1 MGGDLEKT
9 DFDFITSV
17 KNVKGKKNWNFRR
30 RNRNFSTLFEICAKM
45 RQTATRRNIRS
56 KIIELTWYT
65 YSEIIRHTVIQA
77 DLGHKSRGTA
87 TSVELGQQKAGI
99 WGLLLQ
105 TVFEGRKE
113 VGLHKHC
120 VDQKKIDVHVDF
132 IHLFWNHRT
141 VIQADLGHKS
151 MSCVLRWDD
160 KILRKGY
167 VTKAWGD
174 LAVGDLGAAKS
185 GNHLEL

>member
-1 MGGDLEKT
+1 
-9 DFDFITSV
+9 
-17 KNVKGKKNWNFRR
+17 
-30 RNRNFSTLFEICAKM
+30 M
-45 RQTATRRNIRS
+45 RQTATRQNIRS
-56 KIIELTWYT
+56 TIIELTWYT
-65 YSEIIRHTVIQA
+65 YSEIIRRTVIQA

-132 IHLFWNHRT
+132 IHLFWNHHT

-151 MSCVLRWDD
+151 RGTVICAEVGRQHIEERLRHQSMRRTCCRWPWG
-160 KILRKGY
+160 RKKWQQSRALISSGI
-167 VTKAWGD
+167 VWGRP
-174 LAVGDLGAAKS
+174 LEYTPGQRPGPFTSTYKWLHGA
-185 GNHLEL
+185 NFNYQ